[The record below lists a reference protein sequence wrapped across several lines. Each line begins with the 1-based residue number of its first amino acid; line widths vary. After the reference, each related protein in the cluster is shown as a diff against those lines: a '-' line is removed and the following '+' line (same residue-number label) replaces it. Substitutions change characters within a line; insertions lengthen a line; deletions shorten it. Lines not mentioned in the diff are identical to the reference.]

1 MMIFFDFFL
10 SQKFKEMVCR
20 LLKNITK
27 STMENPKIWFIFRL
41 DIILLGLGHLVNA
54 RKDVKNSKFNFN
66 PKKKRFSKYLSVTVF
81 GDLISTFWQKIVSFG
96 TMVGLGCKKSQ
107 NWHFLL
113 KSKFIDNGSIF
124 FYENLPRYVK
134 LCQE

>member
-81 GDLISTFWQKIVSFG
+81 GDLIMKNCIIWYYGWARMQKV
-96 TMVGLGCKKSQ
+96 
-107 NWHFLL
+107 
-113 KSKFIDNGSIF
+113 
-124 FYENLPRYVK
+124 PK
-134 LCQE
+134 LALFAKI